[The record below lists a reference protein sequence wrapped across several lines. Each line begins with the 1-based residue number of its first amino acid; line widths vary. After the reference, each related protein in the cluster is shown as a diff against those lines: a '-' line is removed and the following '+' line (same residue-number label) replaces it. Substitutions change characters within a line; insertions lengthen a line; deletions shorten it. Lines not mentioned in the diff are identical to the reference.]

1 MNFYSWKQECTFP
14 HAWFSQPSHQK
25 INLLKSNILIN
36 SVCEVVLKAPL
47 WYAVHF
53 QNEKNL
59 YPALS
64 DVLSWGEALT
74 LSCAVTPFGFS
85 HALRFPLQCSPIVLQ
100 CKCKGHLLQ
109 THWGASL
116 NMGFLYGVRWYGQW
130 IWTFDFHRCMCS
142 SARSSYS
149 HLQVFFH
156 WYPP

>member
-14 HAWFSQPSHQK
+14 HAWFAQPSHQK

-36 SVCEVVLKAPL
+36 SACEAVLKAPL

-85 HALRFPLQCSPIVLQ
+85 HALRFPLQCSPIGVAVQMQGSPITNPLRSFVKHGVLVWSP
-100 CKCKGHLLQ
+100 L
-109 THWGASL
+109 
-116 NMGFLYGVRWYGQW
+116 
-130 IWTFDFHRCMCS
+130 IWTMNLDF
-142 SARSSYS
+142 
-149 HLQVFFH
+149 
-156 WYPP
+156 